1 MMAGIGAAL
10 AVFVAAIFPSVGSS
24 TAAEVTQPGI
34 SIAYALLLDGEDPV
48 YGQATCEIRVRCQLI
63 DNPETSVRLSATIE
77 SKQYLA
83 GEVRVDCGNT
93 GCSFSTSK
101 KFARLE
107 AASGTRSLRQF
118 DLYAGEGDSVDA
130 SGLPQDDEDRSDS
143 FSFRKPVKITSHFVG
158 LSFTSLRF
166 QNQRRVRLQ

>member
-1 MMAGIGAAL
+1 MMAGIGAGL

-24 TAAEVTQPGI
+24 TAAEVTQPGL
-34 SIAYALLLDGEDPV
+34 SLAYALLLVGKDPV

-63 DNPETSVRLSATIE
+63 DNPETRVRLSVTID

-83 GEVRVDCGNT
+83 GEIRVDCGNS

-107 AASGTRSLRQF
+107 AASGTRSSRQF
-118 DLYAGEGDSVDA
+118 DLYAGEGDSVETYLVYRKRMKI
-130 SGLPQDDEDRSDS
+130 GQIL
-143 FSFRKPVKITSHFVG
+143 FRFG
-158 LSFTSLRF
+158 
-166 QNQRRVRLQ
+166 NQ

>member
-1 MMAGIGAAL
+1 MIAGIGAAL

-24 TAAEVTQPGI
+24 TATEVTQPGI

-48 YGQATCEIRVRCQLI
+48 YGQATCEIGIRCQLI

-118 DLYAGEGDSVDA
+118 DLYAGEGDSVETH
-130 SGLPQDDEDRSDS
+130 LVY
-143 FSFRKPVKITSHFVG
+143 RKRMKIGQILFG
-158 LSFTSLRF
+158 FG
-166 QNQRRVRLQ
+166 NQ